1 MESVIDNAAKYG
13 LNDAQIL
20 QLGAVMLDAATETTA
35 TFLQHFIQCMVV
47 HPEVQ
52 RQAQADIDSVI
63 GQSRAPTLDDM
74 QGLPYVRALIQ
85 EVFRFRSLGPV
96 GLPHSTTT
104 DVTIDGFFIPKN
116 TTIFMNIWG
125 ISHNE
130 EFYENAEAFD
140 PSRFMSSTF
149 GTRPGVDVSDFR
161 LDLDFGAGRRICPGQ
176 HLATTSIYLNVM
188 NILWAFTL
196 QYSKDSSTG
205 EDIPININE
214 LDMTFVLMPRKYTC
228 SIVPRSTSKVDM
240 VKAQFLEV
248 KETFARFE

>member
-1 MESVIDNAAKYG
+1 LVEYSKSLREYNEYARPDANPPIDLIPWLKYIPESLPGGRWKRTSRLLRERRDRIYNELIGDCRSRIRDSRRNGSFMESVIDNAAKYG

-116 TTIFMNIWG
+116 TTIFMNI
-125 ISHNE
+125 
-130 EFYENAEAFD
+130 
-140 PSRFMSSTF
+140 
-149 GTRPGVDVSDFR
+149 
-161 LDLDFGAGRRICPGQ
+161 
-176 HLATTSIYLNVM
+176 
-188 NILWAFTL
+188 
-196 QYSKDSSTG
+196 
-205 EDIPININE
+205 
-214 LDMTFVLMPRKYTC
+214 
-228 SIVPRSTSKVDM
+228 
-240 VKAQFLEV
+240 
-248 KETFARFE
+248 

>member
-1 MESVIDNAAKYG
+1 
-13 LNDAQIL
+13 
-20 QLGAVMLDAATETTA
+20 
-35 TFLQHFIQCMVV
+35 
-47 HPEVQ
+47 
-52 RQAQADIDSVI
+52 
-63 GQSRAPTLDDM
+63 
-74 QGLPYVRALIQ
+74 
-85 EVFRFRSLGPV
+85 
-96 GLPHSTTT
+96 
-104 DVTIDGFFIPKN
+104 
-116 TTIFMNIWG
+116 
-125 ISHNE
+125 
-130 EFYENAEAFD
+130 
-140 PSRFMSSTF
+140 MSSTF